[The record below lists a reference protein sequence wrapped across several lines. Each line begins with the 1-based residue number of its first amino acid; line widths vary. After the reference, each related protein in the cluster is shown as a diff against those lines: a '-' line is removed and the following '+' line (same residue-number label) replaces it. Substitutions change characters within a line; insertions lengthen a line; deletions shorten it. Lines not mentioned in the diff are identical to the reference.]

1 MGRQQLAWVLGDLSP
16 RESAVQADLD
26 RLLTRAGWRTTL
38 SRQDE
43 TPEGVCLVWSPLG
56 LSDARQ
62 DAVAAGASRGNPT
75 ILMGRSLTS
84 DLPTLREA
92 SGVVARSWVGPHP
105 SRLQPQGQEPWIRRV
120 CPVEPSVELTTSVL
134 TIDKLRDSVEV
145 WLSAPLGLSHHPVLT
160 WNPETSVGTFTAM
173 PELGDAIATA
183 SYARLLHLA
192 MRRALGID
200 GPAATPSRRV
210 GLLGFGAI
218 GAEHAKAV
226 HALPGLELTM
236 VCDRNQ
242 ARVQAATEH
251 APGVRATTEPSELLE
266 SDVDLIVVSTPPD
279 SHADW
284 AERAL
289 HAGKDV
295 VIEKPLAISVDDADR
310 VLAAATD
317 TGRHAVVYQNRR
329 YDPDFLSIRGA
340 LDAGKVGDLFHLET
354 FIGGYGHPCNYWHSD
369 ADVSGGAVYDW
380 GSHILDQVLALH
392 PGPIRHVTAIEH
404 KRRWLDVTNADHTSM
419 TIRFDDGAEASFVHS
434 DLAAALKPRWY
445 LLGTEGALTSRWRHE
460 AVISRT
466 EIGTLAEDRLL
477 VTDAPPD
484 VLLIDAS
491 GAETQ
496 LVPPQIPQFGFH
508 RELVDELLYD
518 WPMSVTVEQ
527 SRRVVAVMDAA
538 RASAHSR
545 GEPVR
550 VDGEQ

>member
-1 MGRQQLAWVLGDLSP
+1 M
-16 RESAVQADLD
+16 
-26 RLLTRAGWRTTL
+26 
-38 SRQDE
+38 
-43 TPEGVCLVWSPLG
+43 
-56 LSDARQ
+56 
-62 DAVAAGASRGNPT
+62 
-75 ILMGRSLTS
+75 
-84 DLPTLREA
+84 
-92 SGVVARSWVGPHP
+92 
-105 SRLQPQGQEPWIRRV
+105 
-120 CPVEPSVELTTSVL
+120 L

-145 WLSAPLGLSHHPVLT
+145 WLSAPVGLTHHPVLT
-160 WNPETSVGTFTAM
+160 WNPETSVGTFTVT
-173 PELGDAIATA
+173 PELDDAFDIG
-183 SYARLLHLA
+183 SYARILHLA

-200 GPAATPSRRV
+200 GATNALSRRV

-226 HALPGLELTM
+226 NALPGLELAM
-236 VCDRNQ
+236 VCDRNPD
-242 ARVQAATEH
+242 RVLAAEAH
-251 APGVRATTEPSELLE
+251 APGVRATSEPSELLDSE
-266 SDVDLIVVSTPPD
+266 VDLIVVSTPPD

-295 VIEKPLAISVDDADR
+295 VIEKPLATSIDDADR
-310 VLAAATD
+310 VLAAAAES
-317 TGRHAVVYQNRR
+317 GRHAVVYQNRR
-329 YDPDFLSIRGA
+329 YDPDFLSIRKA
-340 LDAGKVGDLFHLET
+340 LNAGKVGALFHLET
-354 FIGGYGHPCNYWHSD
+354 FIGGFGHPCNYWHSD

-392 PGPIRHVTAIEH
+392 PSTIRHVTAIEH

-419 TIRFDDGAEASFVHS
+419 TIRFEDGAEASFVHS

-445 LLGTEGALTSRWRHE
+445 LLGTEGALTSRWRRE

-496 LVPPQIPQFGFH
+496 LVPPQVPQFGFH
-508 RELVDELLYD
+508 RELVDELLYE
-518 WPMSVTVEQ
+518 WPMSVTAEQ

>member
-1 MGRQQLAWVLGDLSP
+1 MVSQQLTWVLGDLSP
-16 RESAVQADLD
+16 RESAIQAELD
-26 RLLTRAGWRTTL
+26 RLLGRAGWQTTL
-38 SRQDE
+38 AAERRA
-43 TPEGVCLVWSPLG
+43 PEGVCLVWAPQG
-56 LSDARQ
+56 LSDSRQ
-62 DAVAAGASRGNPT
+62 DAVAAGAARRNPT
-75 ILMGRSLTS
+75 ILLGRSLTA
-84 DLPTLREA
+84 DLATLREA
-92 SGVVARSWVGPHP
+92 SGVVARSWVEPHP
-105 SRLQPQGQEPWIRRV
+105 ARLQPQGAEPWIRRV
-120 CPVEPSVELTTSVL
+120 CPVEPSVEFTTSVL
-134 TIDKLRDSVEV
+134 TIDKVRDDVEV
-145 WLSAPLGLSHHPVLT
+145 WLSAPVGLSHHPVLT
-160 WNPETSVGTFTAM
+160 WSPETSVGTFTAL
-173 PELGDAIATA
+173 PELGDAIDISA
-183 SYARLLHLA
+183 YARILHLA
-192 MRRALGID
+192 LRRALGID
-200 GPAATPSRRV
+200 EAVATPRRRV

-218 GAEHAKAV
+218 GAEHAKAI

-236 VCDRNQ
+236 VCDRNPE
-242 ARVQAATEH
+242 RVLAATEH
-251 APGVRATTEPSELLE
+251 APNVRATTEPSELLD

-289 HAGKDV
+289 HAGNDV
-295 VIEKPLAISVDDADR
+295 VIEKPLAISLDDADR
-310 VLAAATD
+310 VIAAAAD

-340 LDAGKVGDLFHLET
+340 VEAGKVGDLFHLET

-392 PGPIRHVTAIEH
+392 PSPIRHVTAIEH

-419 TIRFDDGAEASFVHS
+419 TIRFEDGAEASFVHS

-445 LLGTEGALTSRWRHE
+445 LLGSEGALTSRWRRE

-484 VLLIDAS
+484 VLLIDS
-491 GAETQ
+491 LGAETQ
-496 LVPPQIPQFGFH
+496 LVPPEVPQFGFH
-508 RELVDELLYD
+508 RELVDELLYG

-550 VDGEQ
+550 VDGEM